1 MFQNLT
7 LVIAL
12 CPDLVDPENGKVVMT
27 GNSVENT
34 VGDTAVYSCDDGYSL
49 SGVDMVICLEDGQWS
64 DHPPTCVLRMSS
76 IHLIIII
83 SFSVL

>member
-12 CPDLVDPENGKVVMT
+12 CPVLVDPENGKVMMT
-27 GNSVENT
+27 GNSV
-34 VGDTAVYSCDDGYSL
+34 GDTATYSCDDGYSL
-49 SGVDMVICLEDGQWS
+49 SGVDMVICLDDGQWS
-64 DHPPTCVLRMSS
+64 DPPPTCVLRMSS